1 MAYVI
6 QYEDGLFNY
15 GPPGTLMNG
24 FAVQLDEATRY
35 PTREA
40 AELKGVG
47 LGYPDN
53 TGYAIVEVADSE
65 GTAIPED
72 QRRPV
77 ALQSVR
83 QALTWA
89 RELERAACIA
99 ELNMTDSELRLMA
112 GEMTAQEL
120 RTVKAVLGGCAARL
134 RYKMRG

>member
-15 GPPGTLMNG
+15 GPPDTLING
-24 FAVQLDEATRY
+24 FAVQLEEATRY

-40 AELKGVG
+40 AELKAVD
-47 LGYPDN
+47 LGNPDN
-53 TGYAIVEVADSE
+53 SGYEIVEVSDGVGAE
-65 GTAIPED
+65 VPAY
-72 QRRPV
+72 QWRPV
-77 ALQSVR
+77 RLQSVR
-83 QALTWA
+83 LGLARA

-99 ELNMTDSELRLMA
+99 ELSMTDSELRLMA